1 MESEAISAVESL
13 YLEEMGKRK
22 VRIYDECMLFIGTI
36 FLWCDTIVEVKGV
49 CVFCLGRGLG
59 GGGGEEGRGRSFGR
73 WRSLCAHASLCG
85 GDHALLALLPSC
97 NAVQYTPV
105 KALSV
110 HVYDDGVGLRWWCG
124 KPKPNG
130 VKNGG
135 RAAALH
141 PLASP
146 HCLRCLPSHRLP
158 HSPTDWQR
166 AQSLLHHLHLY
177 KGRLQIWCAGIMSRN
192 YFCISFIITFV
203 EETHVPL
210 IPLPSSSSL
219 AQVVQP
225 WPQQRRSRY
234 VLAVLRAGLLEGW
247 REGQEGI
254 WVGDVDGFWRGGM
267 TLRDRRRP
275 RCCCDL
281 PLS

>member
-1 MESEAISAVESL
+1 MP
-13 YLEEMGKRK
+13 
-22 VRIYDECMLFIGTI
+22 
-36 FLWCDTIVEVKGV
+36 
-49 CVFCLGRGLG
+49 
-59 GGGGEEGRGRSFGR
+59 
-73 WRSLCAHASLCG
+73 LCG
-85 GDHALLALLPSC
+85 GDHAPLGVVPSC
-97 NAVQYTPV
+97 NASKYAPG
-105 KALSV
+105 KGMLV
-110 HVYDDGVGLRWWCG
+110 HCMMVVLGRGDAAVGPRPNRFRNGRW
-124 KPKPNG
+124 
-130 VKNGG
+130 
-135 RAAALH
+135 AAALH